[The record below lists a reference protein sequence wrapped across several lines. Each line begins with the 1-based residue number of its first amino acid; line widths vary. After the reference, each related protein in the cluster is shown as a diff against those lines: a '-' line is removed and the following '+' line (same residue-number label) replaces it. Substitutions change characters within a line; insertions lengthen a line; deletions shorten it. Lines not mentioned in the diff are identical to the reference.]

1 MPTGPWPSSSQPSS
15 FWPPIATLGLWPQSP
30 ALFLGAS
37 CGPQQGNPGGPLIP
51 ELFPCCGVVLRRQNQ
66 VVWGS
71 TWGSPFFLPEG
82 LGDLQQCQTRATVSR
97 ARSCSSSPPE
107 HAGSSWLWAFFCL
120 PLGSVSSRDPL
131 LGLWRCFSPGLSSP
145 PHHSHLV
152 EAACL
157 PALAR
162 EGPCRRMTGLPAM
175 PVPKRLL
182 PCLGLSLG
190 SLVGFSRGPEPLKST
205 EVWAGEKKNSVAWRG
220 LTQCAWEIRVGTC
233 CQLLSSC
240 GLLAPDAQRRSGFA
254 WVGLQ
259 WRF

>member
-1 MPTGPWPSSSQPSS
+1 MGLSRGTPGAHLSQNC
-15 FWPPIATLGLWPQSP
+15 FHAVGRCFAGRTRW
-30 ALFLGAS
+30 F
-37 CGPQQGNPGGPLIP
+37 GGPP
-51 ELFPCCGVVLRRQNQ
+51 GAAPYSC
-66 VVWGS
+66 
-71 TWGSPFFLPEG
+71 

-107 HAGSSWLWAFFCL
+107 HAGSSWLWAFFCH

-131 LGLWRCFSPGLSSP
+131 LGLWRCFSPGLSPP

-182 PCLGLSLG
+182 PCLSLSLG